1 MVRHPEHPVARLLA
15 WPGTELQ
22 TRVATADPTP
32 EQVEVAQA
40 ALEACLELE
49 HAAQSAA

>member
-1 MVRHPEHPVARLLA
+1 MVRHPEHPVAKALS

-22 TRVATADPTP
+22 TRVATAEPTP

-49 HAAQSAA
+49 RGNTGAD